1 MQKCIG
7 LKRKFTSKEE
17 LKRILVLIYSFLDF
31 SLLGEILKMED
42 QKETIFTFQFL
53 SCKILSESMMSCQG
67 VEIPKVTETEVLLVD
82 IFSTYLVVLFTRDLE
97 LNHNGSLF
105 SPLDDCD
112 SEIYRINLPF
122 S

>member
-42 QKETIFTFQFL
+42 
-53 SCKILSESMMSCQG
+53 
-67 VEIPKVTETEVLLVD
+67 
-82 IFSTYLVVLFTRDLE
+82 
-97 LNHNGSLF
+97 
-105 SPLDDCD
+105 
-112 SEIYRINLPF
+112 
-122 S
+122 

>member
-53 SCKILSESMMSCQG
+53 SCKILSESMSCQG

>member
-42 QKETIFTFQFL
+42 WVSSGTPMVVNDFFVASNSAL
-53 SCKILSESMMSCQG
+53 SSTPSIVG
-67 VEIPKVTETEVLLVD
+67 VEPW
-82 IFSTYLVVLFTRDLE
+82 FR
-97 LNHNGSLF
+97 
-105 SPLDDCD
+105 
-112 SEIYRINLPF
+112 
-122 S
+122 